1 MLLRNIHGIDI
12 HTILEPALL
21 FRKFDIIPTHLPLAH
36 PTILRERP
44 VFETIASLPF
54 HSVVLVLVLIPEL
67 DRYLIVRESEQ
78 LFTQAIR
85 FLLLPF
91 GGQEVDDGLRT
102 DDELVTITPDG
113 VVRVRFGQDWA
124 IRVARW
130 YVSLSVPKILS
141 FLYFCP
147 CGLLCEGR
155 CERHGVMVGCINCR
169 LFVAVYSAHGRQNNT
184 PDTACF
190 CHLCFIETRGRCQ
203 LAQLHDPCPNG
214 VGDRDTSGPSE

>member
-1 MLLRNIHGIDI
+1 LSVKANSSLRKRYDFSFSHLAVRRSTMACVPTMNWSRLRQ
-12 HTILEPALL
+12 TESSVYALEM
-21 FRKFDIIPTHLPLAH
+21 
-36 PTILRERP
+36 E
-44 VFETIASLPF
+44 VGSL
-54 HSVVLVLVLIPEL
+54 S
-67 DRYLIVRESEQ
+67 IV
-78 LFTQAIR
+78 
-85 FLLLPF
+85 
-91 GGQEVDDGLRT
+91 
-102 DDELVTITPDG
+102 
-113 VVRVRFGQDWA
+113 GQDWA

-184 PDTACF
+184 HDTACF